1 MAYNEK
7 SGLVDPFGGKDDLRR
22 GLIRAVGDPALRF
35 SEDALRIMRAFRFSA
50 QLGFDIEESTLRG
63 AVEMAEGLCEIARER
78 IGSEF
83 IKLLTSPHPR
93 HSLALMRENGIFE
106 YIFEGFIPSSEALDR
121 IELLPSVDTVRLAL
135 TLWGAD
141 KSLAAEALSS
151 LRCSGKQ
158 IKGALAILGGANQCV
173 KTPLD
178 ARALIASTGIYA
190 SYAARLSEVM
200 EVSPTGA
207 ALLVE
212 REQNTPCKLSD
223 LKING
228 KDLAEMGARGKLI
241 GNTLEK
247 ILRTVIASPELN
259 ERDAL
264 LELASSILKNKG
276 E

>member
-1 MAYNEK
+1 
-7 SGLVDPFGGKDDLRR
+7 
-22 GLIRAVGDPALRF
+22 
-35 SEDALRIMRAFRFSA
+35 
-50 QLGFDIEESTLRG
+50 
-63 AVEMAEGLCEIARER
+63 
-78 IGSEF
+78 
-83 IKLLTSPHPR
+83 
-93 HSLALMRENGIFE
+93 
-106 YIFEGFIPSSEALDR
+106 
-121 IELLPSVDTVRLAL
+121 
-135 TLWGAD
+135 
-141 KSLAAEALSS
+141 
-151 LRCSGKQ
+151 
-158 IKGALAILGGANQCV
+158 
-173 KTPLD
+173 
-178 ARALIASTGIYA
+178 
-190 SYAARLSEVM
+190 M